1 MAVSVISGTATH
13 VSLGSDFTY
22 AASAQYGPVPIK
34 NQLVSLRI
42 DNKPVLF
49 RTRTLPSISDGD
61 FVAMAGTVKNGT
73 LEAVA
78 MRNLTTGAAY
88 HAPTVMVIILSAVLI
103 ILGIPL
109 IAFLGFGLLF
119 VGCGIFVLMKA
130 FRVRKAVAH
139 PLCRGFVVECREEQ
153 VLKDLSPA

>member
-1 MAVSVISGTATH
+1 MVVRVLSGTATH

-88 HAPTVMVIILSAVLI
+88 HAPTTMVIVLAAILIVC
-103 ILGIPL
+103 GVPL
-109 IAFLGFGLLF
+109 IAFLGFGLF
-119 VGCGIFVLMKA
+119 FIGGGVFVLMRA
-130 FRVRKAVAH
+130 FKIRKAVG
-139 PLCRGFVVECREEQ
+139 L
-153 VLKDLSPA
+153 LSEVRAGGAGRAAPAMAATA